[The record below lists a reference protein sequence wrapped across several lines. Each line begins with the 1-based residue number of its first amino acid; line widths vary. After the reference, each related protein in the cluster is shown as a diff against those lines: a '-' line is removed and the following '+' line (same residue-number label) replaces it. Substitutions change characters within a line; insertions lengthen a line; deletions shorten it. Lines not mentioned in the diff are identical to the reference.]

1 MQALATA
8 VLPVFLLILLGFLI
22 RRRGWLTLGF
32 WEPAE
37 RLCYFFLLPALLV
50 TSLAGADFS
59 GLPAAAMAGAVAA
72 AIFSMAA
79 LQWLFHLIQANCFQ
93 GGDGP
98 GFTAVL
104 QTSIR
109 PNTYIGLS
117 IPFAL
122 FGEPGLT
129 IAALLVAV
137 TVPSVNLLSVAALLR
152 YGGNYAG
159 QRPGPN
165 PGLLRALL
173 VNPMILSCFLGLLLN
188 LSGLG
193 LPPVVDETLGI
204 LARAALPLA
213 LLAVGAGLD
222 LGAAKAAG
230 ARVGAAV
237 VLKLAGLPLIT
248 AGFCGL
254 LGVDGL
260 AWTVA
265 LIFSALPA
273 ATSSYILARQMG
285 GAPTLVANI
294 LTVQTLAAALT
305 LPLLVFFIT

>member
-22 RRRGWLTLGF
+22 RKRGWLTLGF

-50 TSLAGADFS
+50 TSLAHADFS

-72 AIFSMAA
+72 AIFTMGA
-79 LQWLFHLIQANCFQ
+79 LQWLLHLIKR
-93 GGDGP
+93 GDGP

-117 IPFAL
+117 IPLAL

-137 TVPSVNLLSVAALLR
+137 TVPSVNLISVAALVR

-159 QRPGPN
+159 N
-165 PGLLRALL
+165 SPGLARALL
-173 VNPMILSCFLGLLLN
+173 LNPMILSCLLGLALN
-188 LSGLG
+188 VSGIG
-193 LPPVVDETLGI
+193 LPPVVDETFTI

-222 LGAAKAAG
+222 LGAARAAG
-230 ARVGAAV
+230 GPVTAAV
-237 VLKLAGLPLIT
+237 LLKLAGLPLLT
-248 AGFCGL
+248 TGFCAL
-254 LGVDGL
+254 LGVGGT
-260 AWTVA
+260 AWAVA

-285 GAPTLVANI
+285 GAPGLVANI

-305 LPLLVFFIT
+305 LPLLVFLIT